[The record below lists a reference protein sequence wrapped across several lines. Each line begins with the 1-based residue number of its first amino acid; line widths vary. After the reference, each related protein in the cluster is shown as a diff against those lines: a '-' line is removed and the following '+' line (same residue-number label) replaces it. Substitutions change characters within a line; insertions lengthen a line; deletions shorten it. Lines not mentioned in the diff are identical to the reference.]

1 MASYIEGV
9 GMVKVERHYEKDLY
23 QLAAEAAFNAIDQAG
38 GASGIDYIVVSNAL
52 SSVQDEQLDLGGYI
66 ALSLGLRGVRA
77 LKVEAGEASG
87 LAAVAVA
94 HSLIESN
101 VADKVLVVG
110 VEKVTEFQSS
120 KTYRHLQMVFDA
132 NSRSFYNVGFAADA
146 AMLTRIY
153 MDTYNVDRDLLSYW
167 PALMHNNAKENPYAM
182 LNFAIKPDRVSKSQV
197 MADPITLLDSY
208 PLGDGAAALLLSSK
222 DSSKSPMA
230 KITAVES
237 ASGLGSLELA
247 DDPLIIDSLAEA
259 YRRLQNIASTDGVDV
274 IELHDSFTIMGLLTL
289 ETIGLA
295 PRGKAAELV
304 ANGRFSAGG
313 EGPVVNPS
321 GGLKARGH
329 PIGATGVYQV
339 AEVALQVAGKFPGLQ
354 VRGARKGLAVSING
368 VGSNSYV
375 ALVEGVE

>member
-1 MASYIEGV
+1 MVSYIEGA
-9 GMVKVERHYEKDLY
+9 GMVKVERHYEKSLF
-23 QLAAEAAFNAIDQAG
+23 QLAAEAAFSAIDQAG

-52 SSVQDEQLDLGGYI
+52 GSVQDEQLDLGGYL
-66 ALSLGLRGVRA
+66 ALSLGLRGARA
-77 LKVEAGEASG
+77 IKVEAGEASG

-101 VADKVLVVG
+101 MADKVLVVG

-120 KTYRHLQMVFDA
+120 KTYRQLQMVFDS
-132 NSRSFYNVGFAADA
+132 NSRAFYNVGFAADA

-153 MDTYNVDRDLLSYW
+153 MDTYNVDRNLLSYW

-182 LNFAIKPDRVSKSQV
+182 LNFAIKPDRVPKSQV

-208 PLGDGAAALLLSSK
+208 PLGDGAAALVLSSK
-222 DSSKSPMA
+222 DSSKSPLA
-230 KITAVES
+230 RITAVES

-259 YRRLQNIASTDGVDV
+259 YRRLQNIASADNVDV

-304 ANGRFSAGG
+304 AGGRFSLGG

-354 VRGARKGLAVSING
+354 VRGARKGLAISING